1 MSLMDELTPK
11 QKEALDVLKSRIVD
25 EVNPEMKDD
34 FYLYLRFLRA
44 RDFNVNLA
52 EDMLRNHLAWRKAN
66 QIDNIITDFA
76 PAKKNGQIESSA
88 ISEIKYESGS
98 ELRKSRIA
106 VAIKYLPF
114 TRIGFDKDGCPVRY
128 FAFGNMDSK
137 GILKSV
143 KRNECIRGII
153 QCFEEDVAA
162 MKEQSKKI
170 GKPVQQWTY
179 IFNFDGYTFAKATH
193 KPTLETLIALFVQ
206 YEANY
211 PERLK
216 AAYIIN
222 ASVYFSI
229 AFSIIKPLLSG
240 ATLKKITIYGR
251 DGWKNELLKTIDP
264 EVLPAFLGGDRTDH
278 DGNTMCN
285 TIVKH
290 GCLVPE
296 EYYMTKSSNRLSSQP
311 GVKKL
316 SVARLSKVCI
326 ELNVEEAGS
335 LIEWEFETENR
346 DIGFVL
352 LRKESNSNDCTP
364 KELIPEQRIDTHMA
378 TEAGMYQCDRPG
390 TYILVFDNTYS
401 WFHSKEIYCKATVA
415 SPKGQQIYVLD

>member
-1 MSLMDELTPK
+1 MDELTPK
-11 QKEALDVLKSRIVD
+11 QKEALDELKSRIVD
-25 EVNPEMKDD
+25 EVNPDMKDD

-76 PAKKNGQIESSA
+76 PAK
-88 ISEIKYESGS
+88 
-98 ELRKSRIA
+98 
-106 VAIKYLPF
+106 VVIKYLPF

-153 QCFEEDVAA
+153 QCFEDDVAA

-170 GKPVQQWTY
+170 EKPVQQWTY

-193 KPTLETLIALFVQ
+193 KPTLETLIALFMQ

-240 ATLKKITIYGR
+240 ATLKKITIYGK

-264 EVLPAFLGGDRTDH
+264 EVLPAFLGGDRTDP
-278 DGNTMCN
+278 DGNPMCN
-285 TIVKH
+285 TILKH

-352 LRKESNSNDCTP
+352 LRKENNSNDCTP
-364 KELIPEQRIDTHMA
+364 KELIPEQRI
-378 TEAGMYQCDRPG
+378 
-390 TYILVFDNTYS
+390 
-401 WFHSKEIYCKATVA
+401 
-415 SPKGQQIYVLD
+415 